1 MLFVLF
7 FCLFQH
13 SKVMKIKFRPTEKT
27 ALGKCLSRHV
37 QGVWGSLL
45 ENFCEVNTAEPW
57 PDNLRLGELCCGPS
71 VSSLCCHYQ
80 LGSRAAAALLFFLQ
94 VASHAFTPRH
104 HPSIYLQALFIYSS
118 PGGCFSFCF
127 SCFYWFKIHT
137 RAGLRAVFGVR
148 VISVFL
154 SITKKMFHLSY

>member
-1 MLFVLF
+1 MVYIFF

-13 SKVMKIKFRPTEKT
+13 SKVIQIKFRPTEKKQ
-27 ALGKCLSRHV
+27 LFGKCLSRHV
-37 QGVWGSLL
+37 QGVRGFLL
-45 ENFCEVNTAEPW
+45 ENFCEVNTAELW
-57 PDNLRLGELCCGPS
+57 PDNLRLGELRRGPS

-80 LGSRAAAALLFFLQ
+80 SGGRAAAALLFFLP

-104 HPSIYLQALFIYSS
+104 HPTIYLQALFIYGS

-137 RAGLRAVFGVR
+137 QAGLRAVFGVR
-148 VISVFL
+148 VFL
-154 SITKKMFHLSY
+154 PFTKKMFI